1 MIKGIRRAA
10 CLLIVL
16 AAGCAEVEKRVEAP
30 PPPEPKVV
38 EVPPAEPIVVE
49 KKIESQPLK
58 YLIGRDLKP
67 MPTRPLNVRSKCS
80 HKDAVGTRTRLSLLV
95 KNAEV
100 KTFLAQVSIPKRGTC
115 RFDLRNFKQTATLPQ
130 ALLAAK
136 DGSDCTVRLWEQGDR
151 VTVAFNSCPQ
161 SCDGEAFNYLW
172 PIMVE
177 AKTGRCF

>member
-1 MIKGIRRAA
+1 MTIPNRLTT
-10 CLLIVL
+10 CLLFGLV
-16 AAGCAEVEKRVEAP
+16 AGCAQVEKRVEAP
-30 PPPEPKVV
+30 PPEPKVL
-38 EVPPAEPIVVE
+38 EEAPVVIIE
-49 KKIESQPLK
+49 RKLESQPLK
-58 YLIGRDLKP
+58 YLAGRNLQP

-80 HKDAVGTRTRLSLLV
+80 HQDDIGTRTRLSLLV

-100 KTFLAQVSIPKRGTC
+100 KTFMADVNMPKHGSC
-115 RFDLRNFKQTATLPQ
+115 RFNLRDFQQTATLPQ

-151 VTVAFNSCPQ
+151 VTVAFNNCPQ
-161 SCDGEAFNYLW
+161 SCDGEAFSYLW